1 MRRDQF
7 GFGNNKDTM
16 EVMMSDK
23 GTELIKNAFYSY
35 GPGETSR
42 MVVAHFMET
51 GEYIA
56 PEKMTKEVHKKLKS
70 KKYNIRFN
78 RHDWIDEMFF
88 NLEKQ
93 SGAK

>member
-1 MRRDQF
+1 M
-7 GFGNNKDTM
+7 GTLTSGPVKD
-16 EVMMSDK
+16 VYQKLVWYD
-23 GTELIKNAFYSY
+23 
-35 GPGETSR
+35 TS
-42 MVVAHFMET
+42 T
-51 GEYIA
+51 
-56 PEKMTKEVHKKLKS
+56 KKLKS